1 MKKVNPLQ
9 LLSEELESE
18 QDSVRVNAVRRLPVV
33 ATVMGDTSQAKTQIL
48 GFIDTMLQKEE
59 NDEVLYGVA
68 ESLTTLSSYFK
79 VKMIYI
85 LEKLVSIEESVVR
98 QKAVCGYVALAKSV
112 GKKELKE
119 VVLPNVKKL
128 SESSSLTTKISAVDV
143 MTDIYP
149 LCGEDEKK
157 VIRGR
162 FNVLFGEDSLMVRRV
177 LATKLGTLCGYMK
190 KSLVVAEL
198 IKSFKMLSNDD
209 SAKVR
214 IITIDSLVNL
224 AECLSEDENKTHMIP
239 IIINLTS
246 DKSWRVRVHL
256 ASRFDDISNA
266 VGADVSDSLVSV
278 FASLLR
284 DAESLVRLD
293 ALKSLSKFVGNLK
306 NDRISGLISVFK
318 SLSTDPVALVRV
330 SSAELFQA
338 MLKNES
344 IKDMLKTKADV
355 REKIHAII
363 KTLTQDEDMEVKIE
377 AFEVVKLCG
386 TYVPHSE
393 VEELTVSIYKTL
405 EENTNWRLRNSG
417 IQTLLGLSLIYAN
430 QTLFDQKFKK
440 AFLRGLTDK
449 AEQVRAMTI
458 DNIPKLSKFLNDNYL
473 MTYVAVEMLTI
484 LAETENYNYQQRIS
498 AIYGMKELYFSLKK
512 TDTMDQ
518 IVISQILP
526 LTENGVVNVR
536 MVTLKVLKS
545 INGKTK
551 NSGLKEQIK
560 KTVARLAAQEKDQET
575 LYLASKFY

>member
-48 GFIDTMLQKEE
+48 GFIDTMLLKEE
-59 NDEVLYGVA
+59 NDEVLYGIA

-149 LCGEDEKK
+149 LCGEEEKK

-306 NDRISGLISVFK
+306 NERISGLISVFK

-338 MLKNES
+338 MLKNDS
-344 IKDMLKTKADV
+344 IKDMLKNKSDV
-355 REKIHAII
+355 REKIHTII

-417 IQTLLGLSLIYAN
+417 IQTLLGLSIIYAN

-536 MVTLKVLKS
+536 MVTLKVLKN
-545 INGKTK
+545 INNKTK
-551 NSGLKEQIK
+551 NSSLKDQIK